1 MRVVILRRRTHLKIN
16 DCLLEA
22 IEVFLKLHEHVNEG
36 NRTEGFSV
44 AFR

>member
-1 MRVVILRRRTHLKIN
+1 MRAVILRLGAQVKIC

-22 IEVFLKLHEHVNEG
+22 IEVFLKLHVHVNEG